1 MRNRIIPV
9 ITISTNTD
17 YKRNLIRDSFSILK
31 FTNDYE
37 LDTIDCVEPNSDE
50 ETSLQENIKR
60 KNELES
66 MAARMSPKEAARM
79 PRNSPKSSDESLSRE
94 PVTASVS
101 RPAGLILNL

>member
-17 YKRNLIRDSFSILK
+17 YKRNLIRDSFCILK

-66 MAARMSPKEAARM
+66 MAARMSVTK
-79 PRNSPKSSDESLSRE
+79 NLIFLDNLYLSRK
-94 PVTASVS
+94 TS
-101 RPAGLILNL
+101 